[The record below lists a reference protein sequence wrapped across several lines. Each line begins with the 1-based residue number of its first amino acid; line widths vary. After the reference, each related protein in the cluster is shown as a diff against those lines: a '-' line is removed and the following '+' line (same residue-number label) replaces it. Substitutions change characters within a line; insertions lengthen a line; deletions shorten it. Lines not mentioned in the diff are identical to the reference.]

1 MVRMKRLSLIL
12 LLAAALAAASCSSK
26 KATVVTRPKTPSAT
40 TATVKVVPSTD
51 KQLKQLI
58 AEARSWI
65 GTPYAYGGSTKRKG
79 TDCSGMIMQIFNEV
93 YDLRLPRS
101 SAMQHEVARPVRF
114 DNMKPG
120 DLVFFTTSKN
130 SRRVNH
136 VGLYVG
142 DNRMIH
148 ASSSRGVMESSLA
161 ESYWKNAYHSSGCV
175 IETDPKAKRSVPALP
190 RPAPSIPL
198 KDIQKLYNALDEQI
212 DSIYVAN
219 PEIFD

>member
-1 MVRMKRLSLIL
+1 MVGMKRISLVL
-12 LLAAALAAASCSSK
+12 LLAMTLAMVSCSSK
-26 KATVVTRPKTPSAT
+26 KATVVNKPKITAPT
-40 TATVKVVPSTD
+40 TTVKVVPSTD

-65 GTPYAYGGSTKRKG
+65 GTPYSYGGSTKRKG
-79 TDCSGMIMQIFNEV
+79 TDCSGMIMKIFDEV
-93 YDLRLPRS
+93 YDLKLPRS
-101 SAMQHEVARPVRF
+101 SAMQHEVARPVKF

-130 SRRVNH
+130 ARRVNH

-148 ASSSRGVMESSLA
+148 ASSSRGVMESSLG
-161 ESYWKNAYHSSGCV
+161 ENYWKNAYHSSGCV
-175 IETDPKAKRSVPALP
+175 IETDPKTKRAVRALP
-190 RPAPSIPL
+190 QPKPSMPP
-198 KDIQKLYNALDEQI
+198 KDLQKLYNALDEQI